1 MLLVDFL
8 KKILPQQGS
17 QADFLPTLSQ
27 HITPNIVHYEEG
39 YMLFVM
45 KLQGIPFES
54 VNDNYLFNQFK
65 ALALVFSGAGKNLG
79 NRLAI
84 WTTLQ
89 RRRKAFEREYAPTN
103 IFCKAFTDKY
113 MQKFNGT
120 DFYDNHFYISV
131 LVKYEDY
138 EDGIKEV
145 EELISFFMA
154 NLQSYEPELLTVYQN
169 QNGIQFSEIYTFIS
183 SLINYDNMPI
193 PLTATPAQ
201 QILGDADLHWGSDV
215 LEIRT
220 AKTTKYATCWDL
232 KDFGVSQVK
241 VLTGIL
247 DLPCEFTLTQSFV
260 YIENAKIQRD
270 IDMQLN
276 NLMSAGDNAVMQ
288 HEELM
293 EAKGAVT
300 SGELMFGAYHASLV
314 IYTDSAKDLMRKS
327 SLVTS
332 RFLSS
337 GGFLFKKA
345 TFSAPLTYFSQVVGV
360 KKRPR
365 TSPKSTVNLATVFGM
380 HNYSCGKAYGNPLGD
395 GSAIMPLLTKA
406 GTIFDFNFHYT
417 DKNKDN
423 TGEMIAGHTLILG
436 ATGTGKTT
444 LETALLTFTNRFN
457 PALFAL
463 DLDAGLQ
470 IFIQALGGSYFKLNG
485 GEPSGLNPFQ
495 LPDRQETREF
505 LNQLVA
511 VCGQNPQGT
520 VTAEEEKQIKTA
532 VDALF
537 SLDPENRNFSVL
549 LQSIPHSTQPDN
561 LRTRLARWC
570 RSEGGRFAWCL
581 DNPKNLFNPDDFE
594 KIGFDLTD
602 ILKDNYPPT
611 EPVMMYLFY
620 LRDLMLERI
629 HERGGILCTV
639 VEECWYPLRYKA
651 TQEQILKIL
660 KTDRKRGGW
669 AILATQSPEDVIKS
683 EIFPAL
689 VQQTPTKIYLPNP
702 DAKYQGSYDQ
712 TGLTQKEYDELVKL
726 SLDSRTFL
734 IKQSKQ
740 SAFAKMDLY
749 GFDDEMAVLSGNS
762 NNLEILYNLLS
773 EQNFKSPDEWYP
785 LFIER
790 VQDAKRSKR
799 LGTQK

>member
-1 MLLVDFL
+1 MLTIDFL
-8 KKILPQQGS
+8 KRLLRKQAS
-17 QADFLPTLSQ
+17 QADFLPKISQ
-27 HITPNIVHYEEG
+27 HVTPNIVHFNDG
-39 YMLFVM
+39 YMLFCL

-54 VNDNYLFNQFK
+54 VNDSYLNNQFK
-65 ALALVFSGAGKNLG
+65 ALALVYAGAGKNLSD
-79 NRLAI
+79 RLAI
-84 WTTLQ
+84 WTTLK
-89 RRRKAFEREYAPTN
+89 RRHKTFNRDYAAEN
-103 IFCKAFTDKY
+103 LFCQSFTEKY
-113 MQKFNGT
+113 MKRFNGAE
-120 DFYDNHFYISV
+120 FFDNHFYLSV
-131 LVKYEDY
+131 LLKYEDF

-145 EELISFFMA
+145 EELIGFFMS
-154 NLQSYEPELLTVYQN
+154 NLQSYEPTLLTVYQN
-169 QNGIQFSEIYTFIS
+169 QEGIQFSEVYSFLGA
-183 SLINYDNMPI
+183 LINYDEKHI
-193 PLTATPAQ
+193 PLTPTPAQ
-201 QILGDADLHWGSDV
+201 YILGEAELHFGSDV
-215 LEIRT
+215 LEIRS
-220 AKTTKYATCWDL
+220 AETTKYATCWDL
-232 KDFGVSQVK
+232 KDFGISQVQ

-247 DLPCEFTLTQSFV
+247 DLPVEFTLTQSFI

-276 NLMSAGDNAVMQ
+276 NLQSAGDQAILQ
-288 HEELM
+288 QEELI
-293 EAKGAVT
+293 EGKGAVT
-300 SGELMFGAYHASLV
+300 SGEVMFGSYHASLIV
-314 IYTDSAKDLMRKS
+314 YSDTPKDLLRKS

-345 TFSAPLTYFSQVVGV
+345 SYSAPLTYFSQVVGV

-365 TSPKSTVNLATVFGM
+365 ASPKTTVNLATTFGM

-395 GSAIMPLLTKA
+395 GSSIMPLLTRA
-406 GTIFDFNFHYT
+406 GTIFDFNFHFT
-417 DKNKDN
+417 NPNQDSVGDA
-423 TGEMIAGHTLILG
+423 IAGHTLILG

-495 LPDRQETREF
+495 LPDTQETREF

-511 VCGQNPQGT
+511 VCGQDSHGK

-532 VDALF
+532 IDALF
-537 SLDPENRNFSVL
+537 NMDSELRNFSTL
-549 LQSIPHSTQPDN
+549 LQSIPYSTQGDS
-561 LRTRLARWC
+561 LRARLSRWC

-581 DNPKNLFNPDDFE
+581 DNPKNLFNPEDFD

-629 HERGGILCTV
+629 HEQGGILCTV

-702 DAKYQGSYDQ
+702 DAKYEGSYEQ

-734 IKQSKQ
+734 VKQSKQ

-749 GFDDEMAVLSGNS
+749 GFDDEMAVLSGNAS
-762 NNLEILYNLLS
+762 NLEILNNLLK
-773 EQNFKSPDEWYP
+773 EQDFKTANEWYP
-785 LFIER
+785 IFINLVRESR
-790 VQDAKRSKR
+790 NARR
-799 LGTQK
+799 LKVY

>member
-1 MLLVDFL
+1 MLTIDFL
-8 KKILPQQGS
+8 KKFLRRQVTH
-17 QADFLPTLSQ
+17 ADFLPKLSQ
-27 HITPNIVHYEEG
+27 HVTPNIVHFEDG
-39 YMLFVM
+39 YLLFCL

-54 VNDNYLFNQFK
+54 VNDSYLNNQFK
-65 ALALVFSGAGKNLG
+65 ALALVYAGAGKNLG
-79 NRLAI
+79 DRLAI
-84 WTTLQ
+84 WTTLK
-89 RRRKAFEREYAPTN
+89 RRHKEFNRDYAADN
-103 IFCKAFTDKY
+103 LFCQNFTTKY
-113 MQKFNGT
+113 MKRFNGA

-131 LVKYEDY
+131 LSKYEDF
-138 EDGIKEV
+138 EDGIKEM
-145 EELISFFMA
+145 EELIGFFMS
-154 NLQSYEPELLTVYQN
+154 NLQSYEPTLLSVYQN
-169 QNGIQFSEIYTFIS
+169 QHGIQYSEVYSFLS
-183 SLINYDNMPI
+183 SLINYDEQHI
-193 PLTATPAQ
+193 PLTPTPAQ
-201 QILGDADLHWGSDV
+201 YMLGDSELHFGSDV
-215 LEIRT
+215 LEIRS
-220 AKTTKYATCWDL
+220 AQTTKYATCWDL
-232 KDFGVSQVK
+232 KDFGLSQVQI
-241 VLTGIL
+241 LTGIL
-247 DLPCEFTLTQSFV
+247 DLPAEFTLTQSFV

-276 NLMSAGDNAVMQ
+276 NLQSAGDQAIFQ
-288 HEELM
+288 QEELM
-293 EAKGAVT
+293 EGKGAVT
-300 SGELMFGAYHASLV
+300 SGEVMFGSYHASLIV
-314 IYTDSAKDLMRKS
+314 YSDTPKDLLRKS
-327 SLVTS
+327 SMVTS

-345 TFSAPLTYFSQVVGV
+345 TYSAPLTYFTQVVGT

-365 TSPKSTVNLATVFGM
+365 TSPKTTVNLATTFGM

-395 GSAIMPLLTKA
+395 GSAVMPLLTRA

-417 DKNKDN
+417 NPNQDN
-423 TGEMIAGHTLILG
+423 VGDAIAGHTLILG

-470 IFIQALGGSYFKLNG
+470 IFIQAIGGSYFRLNG

-495 LPDRQETREF
+495 LPDTQETREF

-511 VCGQNPQGT
+511 ICGQDSSGK

-537 SLDPENRNFSVL
+537 NMDSDLRNFSTL
-549 LQSIPHSTQPDN
+549 LQSIPYSAQPDS
-561 LRTRLARWC
+561 LRERLSRWC

-581 DNPKNLFNPDDFE
+581 DNPKNLFNPDDFD

-611 EPVMMYLFY
+611 EPVMMFLFF

-629 HERGGILCTV
+629 HDKGGILATV

-702 DAKYQGSYDQ
+702 DAKYEGSYEQ
-712 TGLTQKEYDELVKL
+712 TGLTRKEYDELVKL

-734 IKQSKQ
+734 VKQSKQ

-749 GFDDEMAVLSGNS
+749 GFDEEMAVLSGNS
-762 NNLEILYNLLS
+762 NNIEILNNLLA
-773 EQNFKSPDEWYP
+773 EQSFNSPNEWYP

-790 VQDAKRSKR
+790 VTAMRQAKRR
-799 LGTQK
+799 LAT